1 MFQKA
6 VPVLPAINISNTI
19 EFYNCKLGFTA
30 TNFGNY
36 AILRKRE
43 VEIHLH
49 MADSTKKFE
58 HCACYLFVDN
68 IEDLYA
74 DMSIKDLIYPK
85 GQLVKKP
92 RGFKEFTI
100 KDNNGNVIHFGQK
113 S

>member
-30 TNFGNY
+30 TNMGNY
-36 AILRKRE
+36 AILKKRD
-43 VEIHLH
+43 VEIHLC
-49 MADSTKKFE
+49 MAESKQAFVLCT
-58 HCACYLFVDN
+58 CYIFVDN
-68 IEDLYA
+68 VEDLYA